1 MNPVNNKNKNED
13 LLVDNKMFL
22 VDIKL
27 WRNENRVGN
36 KYFQIDN
43 NSRLKSR
50 IIFYFSGWMKIFWI
64 DNKQNGR

>member
-1 MNPVNNKNKNED
+1 MNPVDNKNKNED

-22 VDIKL
+22 VDI
-27 WRNENRVGN
+27 RNENRVGN

-50 IIFYFSGWMKIFWI
+50 IMGPLGAK
-64 DNKQNGR
+64 DLA

>member
-1 MNPVNNKNKNED
+1 MNPVDNKNKNED
-13 LLVDNKMFL
+13 LLVDNKTFL
-22 VDIKL
+22 VNI
-27 WRNENRVGN
+27 RNENRVGN